1 MEDCDEKS
9 IGISFN
15 FGENKTTDILSA
27 WNWILSKLRSHLP
40 IIDDENEWFDE
51 YSLYTKSTQTLI
63 KTENDFI
70 GYFKQYT
77 NDVGDAVTTPITIP
91 IIVKVSL
98 CFIFL
103 AFFCFFVCLSL
114 HKSYFLFFCFDCV
127 RILIG
132 VMNINML
139 IIG

>member
-70 GYFKQYT
+70 GYFKQCT
-77 NDVGDAVTTPITIP
+77 NDVSDAVTTPITIP
-91 IIVKVSL
+91 VIVKVSL
-98 CFIFL
+98 GLFS
-103 AFFCFFVCLSL
+103 FCFFRFVLFV
-114 HKSYFLFFCFDCV
+114 YPRTIVIIFFLF
-127 RILIG
+127 
-132 VMNINML
+132 
-139 IIG
+139 